1 MSKKDYY
8 IIFLKDKKHNIY
20 LNDDPDICGHSYLH
34 KGYIVTIP
42 KRGRLSLYRVDA
54 ELYACGF
61 LLEDAKVIK
70 DQLNIYEATDK

>member
-1 MSKKDYY
+1 M
-8 IIFLKDKKHNIY
+8 
-20 LNDDPDICGHSYLH
+20 H

-42 KRGRLSLYRVDA
+42 KRGRLSLYCVDA

-70 DQLNIYEATDK
+70 DQLNIYEATDKWQIRKMSDEIKNLREKL